1 MEGKTI
7 AYQVFGKTGV
17 LVHSSVEPEKAEWS
31 EFLDEIRE
39 SLLSKKKVKGLVVY
53 STGGAPRDNQRGDLL
68 NLTRFH
74 NIPTAVILVDQVLY
88 IDAGGCVVQ
97 GMNWTG
103 DLEEQTWSPSQ
114 LKEAI
119 ATVTDKDNDAIFEA
133 LSQLQTD
140 LGIAAA

>member
-1 MEGKTI
+1 MDGKTI

-17 LVHSSVEPEKAEWS
+17 LVHSQIEPDGNEWG

-39 SLLSKKKVKGLVVY
+39 GVVGKKVKGLVVY
-53 STGGAPRDNQRGDLL
+53 STGGAPRDNQREDLM

-74 NIPTAVILVDQVLY
+74 NLPTAVIVVDQVLY

-103 DLEEQTWSPSQ
+103 DIQEQTWAPSQ

-119 ATVTDKDNDAIFEA
+119 ATATKKDNDAILEA